1 MKNFTRLLVYLLLS
15 VPAVSAFAATPTL
28 SGFAPTAAALDQTVI
43 INGTNFTGITQV
55 LFGGVPAS
63 SFTVISPTQIS
74 AVVAAGN
81 TGAVSVVNADGTG
94 TRNGFFYLT
103 TTRVITDFGGYWSS
117 STSAPNPL
125 VPDNTQNL
133 LAFTFNGITYSTGV
147 NDGILNTNAVTYTQG
162 NFRALPVDAIA
173 GTTSGGSTYLAV
185 ASRIDGSSSSGVV
198 AGVAG
203 YSVKSVLT
211 DGING
216 LNLGTGVTNL
226 PQSAVMTFNITHIDP
241 ARVSDNE
248 PDIILTQIAQPVTGN
263 DTYSFV
269 DGAAN
274 QVGISLSQDMTL
286 LPAFGTYSL
295 DLFTLPSGTPYNT
308 ATASGVF
315 ASNTSREMRLVAFRL
330 SDFGINASN
339 VSQVRA
345 LQIVPSGNSDY
356 AFIAYNANA
365 ISISGTL
372 PVKLGSFK
380 ASKAGTQ
387 VKLQWIAYDQSN
399 TDRFEIERSLNG
411 KDFSTILSLSAKDG
425 NGDIPYETYD
435 VQPGAGLI
443 YYRIKE
449 VYRNGNVE
457 ASRIVSINIAAKQGN
472 IMVFPNPVHG
482 KRINLQFNN
491 IPEGAYS
498 IRIINTTGQALAN
511 FNVSHKGIYN
521 TYHFTLPASVKSGTA
536 NIIVLDNNGQIKN
549 TFPVLIQ

>member
-1 MKNFTRLLVYLLLS
+1 MQLPEQ
-15 VPAVSAFAATPTL
+15 PAES
-28 SGFAPTAAALDQTVI
+28 
-43 INGTNFTGITQV
+43 
-55 LFGGVPAS
+55 
-63 SFTVISPTQIS
+63 
-74 AVVAAGN
+74 
-81 TGAVSVVNADGTG
+81 
-94 TRNGFFYLT
+94 
-103 TTRVITDFGGYWSS
+103 
-117 STSAPNPL
+117 
-125 VPDNTQNL
+125 
-133 LAFTFNGITYSTGV
+133 
-147 NDGILNTNAVTYTQG
+147 
-162 NFRALPVDAIA
+162 
-173 GTTSGGSTYLAV
+173 STYLAV

-198 AGVAG
+198 AGVTG
-203 YSVKSVLT
+203 CSVKSVLT

-339 VSQVRA
+339 VSRVHA

-387 VKLQWIAYDQSN
+387 VKLQWIAYDQSSFSI
-399 TDRFEIERSLNG
+399 DFEIERSLNG
-411 KDFSTILSLSAKDG
+411 KGLLYHIVIIREGWKWRYSL
-425 NGDIPYETYD
+425 
-435 VQPGAGLI
+435 
-443 YYRIKE
+443 
-449 VYRNGNVE
+449 
-457 ASRIVSINIAAKQGN
+457 
-472 IMVFPNPVHG
+472 
-482 KRINLQFNN
+482 
-491 IPEGAYS
+491 
-498 IRIINTTGQALAN
+498 
-511 FNVSHKGIYN
+511 
-521 TYHFTLPASVKSGTA
+521 
-536 NIIVLDNNGQIKN
+536 
-549 TFPVLIQ
+549 